1 MDTTI
6 LRQVLAA
13 TIGILL
19 FVGMSPALSWDRSDD
34 SCVDDAG
41 QSTAPTL
48 RCFRQAIRDRDVRAI
63 LNDPDQVPGIADG
76 RLNIEDMTFQLRSAA
91 LSGLEIPGGTDDAIH
106 DFRDDVLLSDRELEL
121 LGEGDGFDVLKR
133 RLSREGSFWLETI
146 PPIPPGPFPIP
157 PMGWAPT
164 PENPNYL
171 DILGFADDLHGAL
184 SSNVNGYAMRMRRDG
199 DTVAVLQWNWS
210 RDPGDA
216 PALPWNSSRRTHIAS
231 ISKFMSAIGLVH
243 LLDDKGIPTGTPI
256 INWLPGYWNPGANV
270 GWITFEDLMNH
281 LSGFG
286 TGGSSSNWSTMQSN
300 VQGGVNA
307 GNVGSNFDYEN
318 MNFGLIRIL
327 IATIGGYIHPAT
339 NFGNEFFNDILWDV
353 ITYSAYND
361 YMQKNVFNP
370 SGAAPTLTRNSLT
383 ALAYRFNGTG
393 PGWNT
398 GDFSGSAGGVGWHI
412 NISEILNVVRALRN
426 GQIVG
431 GIDALTILNQSWGL
445 NSPPS
450 GFETAAGR
458 LYYKA
463 GKWTDNI
470 NNPAAARTEQCF
482 VMMMPDDTE
491 VVVFVNSEI
500 GAGGSSLTNIVLT
513 TYVNNIVIVNP

>member
-1 MDTTI
+1 MDTVI
-6 LRQVLAA
+6 LRQLLAA
-13 TIGILL
+13 IIGILL
-19 FVGMSPALSWDRSDD
+19 FVGMSPALSRDRSDN
-34 SCVDDAG
+34 SCVNVTG

-76 RLNIEDMTFQLRSAA
+76 RLNIQDMKFQLRSAA
-91 LSGLEIPGGTDDAIH
+91 RSGVEIPGGTDDAIH
-106 DFRDDVLLSDRELEL
+106 DFRNDVLLSDRELFL
-121 LGEGDGFDVLKR
+121 LGEGEGFDVLKG
-133 RLSREGSFWLETI
+133 RLSSEGSFLLETI

-171 DILGFADDLHGAL
+171 DILGFADDLHNAL

-216 PALPWNSSRRTHIAS
+216 PALPWNSSRRMHIAS

-243 LLDDKGIPTGTPI
+243 LLDDKGIPTSTPI

-270 GWITFEDLMNH
+270 GLITFEDLMNH
-281 LSGFG
+281 QSGFN
-286 TGGSSSNWSTMQSN
+286 TGGSSSTNWSTMQSN

-307 GNVGSNFDYEN
+307 GNVGSNFVYEN

-339 NFGNEFFNDILWDV
+339 NFNNEIFNDILWDV
-353 ITYSAYND
+353 ITYTAYYE

-370 SGAAPTLTRNSLT
+370 SGATPTLTRNNLT
-383 ALAYRFNGTG
+383 TLAYRFNGTG
-393 PGWNT
+393 PGWNS
-398 GDFSGSAGGVGWHI
+398 GDLSGSAGGVGWHI
-412 NISEILNVVRALRN
+412 SISEILNVVRALRN

-445 NSPPS
+445 NSQS
-450 GFETAAGR
+450 TGFPTAAGP
-458 LYYKA
+458 LYFKA
-463 GKWTDNI
+463 GLWADNT
-470 NNPAAARTEQCF
+470 ARTEQCF

-491 VVVFVNSEI
+491 VVVFVNSAI
-500 GAGGSSLTNIVLT
+500 GAGGANLTNIVLT